1 MSVARKQR
9 RGSPATSGKAGTKT
23 KWIEPRLPAES
34 VKYLALGIFRHEV
47 FTSGQVEKTEQHLLP
62 SIFPALR
69 SFANERQLEF
79 NAHSPSVIYAYTKDS
94 LNGRTVNGYPV
105 FSTVC
110 FLWQR
115 DAELL
120 AEQYKRI
127 TDAVDAAMNTQMS
140 PVAKPAPRSTKP
152 VSPVATTQRL
162 LSVKDFGAL
171 LGVSLWTVRG
181 WAYKGRV
188 ASVKLGARMMI
199 PTTELERLIT
209 ENLRPTVS
217 PDH

>member
-1 MSVARKQR
+1 M
-9 RGSPATSGKAGTKT
+9 
-23 KWIEPRLPAES
+23 
-34 VKYLALGIFRHEV
+34 
-47 FTSGQVEKTEQHLLP
+47 
-62 SIFPALR
+62 
-69 SFANERQLEF
+69 
-79 NAHSPSVIYAYTKDS
+79 
-94 LNGRTVNGYPV
+94 
-105 FSTVC
+105 
-110 FLWQR
+110 
-115 DAELL
+115 L

-127 TDAVDAAMNTQMS
+127 ADAVDAAMSEQL
-140 PVAKPAPRSTKP
+140 KPEVKPTPRAAKP

-199 PTTELERLIT
+199 PTSELDRLIT

-217 PDH
+217 REH